1 MEKDSI
7 LADLQDGN
15 RQYMTGK
22 RRGMRRA
29 VNPARESAGIMKRN
43 NVTMQQ
49 YGQEDKTTRP

>member
-29 VNPARESAGIMKRN
+29 VNPARENAGIMKRN
-43 NVTMQQ
+43 NVTAQK